1 MEAHMPFCTIVEFE
15 WDENLDRE
23 RFESLT
29 RGSDDSAPDGRLA
42 RITGIDDTGAR
53 VVEVW
58 QSGDDARA
66 FAEQTVAVT
75 GQMPAPA
82 RVVGFE
88 VTSYTLD

>member
-1 MEAHMPFCTIVEFE
+1 MAFCTIVEFE
-15 WDENLDRE
+15 WNESLGRE

-29 RGSDDSAPDGRLA
+29 AASAADDRAPDGRLA
-42 RITGIDDTGAR
+42 RITGIDDAGAR

-58 QSGDDARA
+58 RSAADASA
-66 FAEQTVAVT
+66 FAEASTAVT

-88 VTSYTLD
+88 VTSYVLG